1 MCQALPPLLP
11 PGAPLPEPAA
21 GAAAWFSAAS
31 LNHAGGLG
39 AGERSVARVRSE
51 HPSWP
56 APQLEAEAKRQYEA
70 AARAYYE
77 QSLLTARR
85 VRHTA
90 TVKSSLLI
98 GSCGSLWLVRCGREA
113 SGAITATPWATPKRR
128 ARCRTVR
135 RTMSWAG
142 CSTPAPVGSRRSTST
157 VGPASLAPGAP
168 RSLCFA
174 RAEPDSSP
182 CGSAASVQRVVSES
196 LRLRDALFP
205 RQDREPPPALL
216 PFTNLHV
223 SHGPMMQANVFCLLR
238 VSCPV
243 EVLKSA
249 GVLAA
254 RVPRRWRLNSWSRR
268 RLAPTASS
276 SVRYCSTPFSHP
288 A

>member
-1 MCQALPPLLP
+1 M
-11 PGAPLPEPAA
+11 
-21 GAAAWFSAAS
+21 W
-31 LNHAGGLG
+31 
-39 AGERSVARVRSE
+39 V
-51 HPSWP
+51 
-56 APQLEAEAKRQYEA
+56 
-70 AARAYYE
+70 
-77 QSLLTARR
+77 
-85 VRHTA
+85 
-90 TVKSSLLI
+90 
-98 GSCGSLWLVRCGREA
+98 SLWLARCGREG
-113 SGAITATPWATPKRR
+113 SGAITAIPWATPKHR
-128 ARCRTVR
+128 ARCRTER

-276 SVRYCSTPFSHP
+276 SVRHP
-288 A
+288 VFAPGLVVLLTTRSFVGGRERILQQPVLPRSALPAAVQAAQL